1 MKIECAN
8 HAEFY
13 DAIHE
18 LVKLGLGFK
27 ARTDQLSIYLTGA
40 L

>member
-8 HAEFY
+8 LSEFY
-13 DAIHE
+13 EAIHE

-27 ARTDQLSIYLTGA
+27 ARTDLLTIQLTGA